1 MLNFA
6 IQPSRIVLRRS
17 ELRSLA
23 AVVLIALSLGACSS
37 VAPALSSLPKE
48 MGGLPE
54 NTPAR
59 PASQLAYPAVH
70 DMPPPREAAVM
81 TPEQVK
87 ATEAELTAV
96 RDGQLGRPSGA
107 AKAKKDRKKQEN

>member
-6 IQPSRIVLRRS
+6 IQPGRIVLRCS
-17 ELRSLA
+17 EIRSLA
-23 AVVLIALSLGACSS
+23 AIVLIGLSVGACSS
-37 VAPALSSLPKE
+37 AGPALSSLPKE
-48 MGGLPE
+48 LGGLPE

-59 PASQLAYPAVH
+59 PTTQLAYPAVH
-70 DMPPPREAAVM
+70 DMPPPRAAPVM

-96 RDGQLGRPSGA
+96 RDGQPNGPS